1 MNKTIKI
8 RFYPKKRS
16 GYVSGTLP
24 IYLRLTI
31 DGDRTEFS
39 TQREVDPAKWNYAAG
54 RAITSKKEETRQL
67 NSFLETL
74 QSQIYEAQRDL
85 LNKGKEV
92 TVLAIRNKLHGIEEE
107 VIDPMK
113 DKSLMEVYREH
124 IKHVTDLVGKEY
136 ATGTLKRFKAAFSSL
151 EAYMEHKKID
161 NIKLRELNHQFITG
175 YEFFLKTVRNVE
187 HNTAMGIIKKLK
199 KIVRMC
205 VANDWLEK
213 DPFMNY
219 KVKIRDTNRPFLLQ
233 DELDRIIALKFTAER
248 LANVRDIFVF
258 CCYTG
263 LAYADIHKL
272 RRIDIVIGHDGE
284 KWIHTERV
292 KTDTPTRVPL
302 LPQAIKIMDAY
313 KDHPQCVNQGK
324 LLPVMSNQKMNEYLK
339 EIADRCEISKK
350 MTFHTARHTF
360 ATTVTLTNGV
370 PIETVSKMLGHKTL
384 RTTQQYAKI
393 LDKKVG
399 EDMKVLRGKLS
410 KIS

>member
-8 RFYPKKRS
+8 HFYPKKRS
-16 GYVSGTLP
+16 GYVGGNLP

-39 TQREVDPAKWNYAAG
+39 TQREVDPAKWNYDAG
-54 RAITSKKEETRQL
+54 RAITSKKEETRQF

-74 QSQIYEAQRDL
+74 QSQVYEAQREL

-92 TVLAIRNKLHGIEEE
+92 TVTAVRNKLHGIEEE
-107 VIDPMK
+107 VIDPLK
-113 DKSLMEVYREH
+113 DKSLLQVYREH
-124 IKHVTDLVGKEY
+124 IKQVSDLVGKEY
-136 ATGTLKRFKAAFSSL
+136 APGTLKRFKAAFSSL
-151 EAYMEHKKID
+151 EAFLDHKKVD
-161 NIKLRELNHQFITG
+161 DIKIRELNHQFITG

-199 KIVRMC
+199 KIVRLC
-205 VANDWLEK
+205 VAHDWIEK
-213 DPFMNY
+213 DPFMDY
-219 KVKIRDTNRPFLLQ
+219 KVKIRETNRPFLLQ
-233 DELDRIIALKFTAER
+233 DELDRIINKQILTER
-248 LANVRDIFVF
+248 LSQVRDIFVF

-263 LAYADIHKL
+263 LAYADVQKL
-272 RRIDIVIGHDGE
+272 KRLDIVVGHDGE

-292 KTDTPTRVPL
+292 KTETATRVPL
-302 LPQAIKIMDAY
+302 LPQAMRIIERY
-313 KDHPQCVNQGK
+313 KDHPQCVNEGK
-324 LLPVMSNQKMNEYLK
+324 LLPVMSNAKMNEYLK
-339 EIADRCEISKK
+339 EIAERCQISKK

-393 LDKKVG
+393 LDQKVS
-399 EDMKVLRGKLS
+399 EDMRALRNKLT
-410 KIS
+410 KP